1 MAEASCASVVRSARA
16 VVADVGERAASKSA
30 GLLELSN
37 RSERNAERD
46 CRTLLTKKHGL
57 VLPIPQSRLD
67 TGGEGKGEDVLVL
80 RFRDW
85 CNFLV
90 NGNHTHLLVGLQ
102 KPDHKREAAILQRFW
117 DKYRYQA
124 PHHPV
129 FTLADN
135 NLLNLGTCVPI
146 AFHGD
151 EGRGR
156 KRGAFLVMSYHSLL
170 GRGVSTTAKGKREY
184 AKLLPNFIGHTLTT
198 RFLFCALPKL
208 MYTGNREY
216 VFDSLLNLVATEA
229 EDLLHKGVTD
239 NLAGRGQFTFAV
251 LSISGDWPFL
261 ADSGYMERSYRNV
274 QKHRRQQ
281 RVPLGI
287 CHLCR
292 SGQLG
297 FDFEELNTDQPRWRP
312 TMHSQDLHGNWDPS
326 PLVRIPHTPGE
337 TGSLWSF
344 DLFHCW
350 HLGVGKYFLS
360 SFIAILSQ
368 LQPEGSVDE
377 RFDSLSSLFL
387 DYCKEHHK
395 NPHIA
400 KLSKEF
406 VGWPSTTTYPSGGWH
421 KGAVTTV
428 PMEWVEHRFKTE
440 GHGWSEMYR
449 LAGEAATAANDFLRL
464 VYSFGAFMSRTESR
478 NAGNLCLTFLRK
490 YSLLAR
496 LAVSNHQ
503 CLWLLVP
510 KHHALHHI
518 ALYMLEGSMKGP
530 LLNPLCWST
539 QQSEDF
545 VGRPSRLSRRVTPKL
560 LQVAPRVLSR
570 HLQQSYE
577 HWVKAGYIVRQK
589 ASNG

>member
-67 TGGEGKGEDVLVL
+67 TGGEGKGEDVPVL

-350 HLGVGKYFLS
+350 HLGVGKYF
-360 SFIAILSQ
+360 FEQFHRDFVTA
-368 LQPEGSVDE
+368 PTGGVMWTNGSTVC
-377 RFDSLSSLFL
+377 RAYSWTT
-387 DYCKEHHK
+387 
-395 NPHIA
+395 A
-400 KLSKEF
+400 R
-406 VGWPSTTTYPSGGWH
+406 STTRTPTLPSCRKSLWD
-421 KGAVTTV
+421 
-428 PMEWVEHRFKTE
+428 
-440 GHGWSEMYR
+440 GHQQPHTPAE
-449 LAGEAATAANDFLRL
+449 AGT
-464 VYSFGAFMSRTESR
+464 
-478 NAGNLCLTFLRK
+478 
-490 YSLLAR
+490 
-496 LAVSNHQ
+496 
-503 CLWLLVP
+503 
-510 KHHALHHI
+510 
-518 ALYMLEGSMKGP
+518 
-530 LLNPLCWST
+530 
-539 QQSEDF
+539 
-545 VGRPSRLSRRVTPKL
+545 
-560 LQVAPRVLSR
+560 RVLSR
-570 HLQQSYE
+570 QSL
-577 HWVKAGYIVRQK
+577 WSGWSTVSRQK
-589 ASNG
+589 AMDGQRCTGWQVKLQQQPMISCVWFTASVLLCPEQKVGTQVTCAWHFWESIRFWHALQCQTISVCGFLSPSTMPCTTLHCTCWKDLWRVLFWTRCAGARNNQRISWVGLPDYRGGWHPNFFKWLHVSFPVICSNHTSTGWKLVT

>member
-30 GLLELSN
+30 GLIELSN

-57 VLPIPQSRLD
+57 ALPIPQSRLD
-67 TGGEGKGEDVLVL
+67 TRGEGEGEDVPVL
-80 RFRDW
+80 HFRDW
-85 CNFLV
+85 CNFSV

-170 GRGVSTTAKGKREY
+170 GRGVSTMAKGKREY

-229 EDLLHKGVTD
+229 EDLLQKGVTD
-239 NLAGRGQFTFAV
+239 NLTGRGQFTFAV

-274 QKHRRQQ
+274 QKHKRQQ

-344 DLFHCW
+344 DIFHCW

-377 RFDSLSSLFL
+377 RFDSLSTRV
-387 DYCKEHHK
+387 CGMAI
-395 NPHIA
+395 NNHI
-400 KLSKEF
+400 
-406 VGWPSTTTYPSGGWH
+406 PQ
-421 KGAVTTV
+421 
-428 PMEWVEHRFKTE
+428 R
-440 GHGWSEMYR
+440 R
-449 LAGEAATAANDFLRL
+449 LAQGCCHDSPYG
-464 VYSFGAFMSRTESR
+464 VGGAPFQDSRPWMVR
-478 NAGNLCLTFLRK
+478 D
-490 YSLLAR
+490 
-496 LAVSNHQ
+496 
-503 CLWLLVP
+503 VP
-510 KHHALHHI
+510 
-518 ALYMLEGSMKGP
+518 
-530 LLNPLCWST
+530 
-539 QQSEDF
+539 
-545 VGRPSRLSRRVTPKL
+545 VGRWSCNSSQWFLAFG
-560 LQVAPRVLSR
+560 LQLRCFYVPNR
-570 HLQQSYE
+570 
-577 HWVKAGYIVRQK
+577 K
-589 ASNG
+589 

>member
-30 GLLELSN
+30 GLIELSN

-57 VLPIPQSRLD
+57 ALPIPQSRLD
-67 TGGEGKGEDVLVL
+67 TRGEGEGEDVPVL
-80 RFRDW
+80 HFRDW

-170 GRGVSTTAKGKREY
+170 GRGVSTMAKGKREY

-229 EDLLHKGVTD
+229 EDLLQKGVTD
-239 NLAGRGQFTFAV
+239 NLTGRGQFTFAV

-261 ADSGYMERSYRNV
+261 ADSGYMERAYRNV
-274 QKHRRQQ
+274 QKHKRQQ

-297 FDFEELNTDQPRWRP
+297 FDFEELNTDQPRIDPLCILKTCMEIGIHHLWFESHTLREKP
-312 TMHSQDLHGNWDPS
+312 DRYGVLTSSIAGTWGWANIFWAVSSRFCHSSNRRGQWTNGSTVCRTYSWTTARSTTRTLTLPSCPKSLWDGHQQ
-326 PLVRIPHTPGE
+326 PHTPAE
-337 TGSLWSF
+337 
-344 DLFHCW
+344 
-350 HLGVGKYFLS
+350 
-360 SFIAILSQ
+360 
-368 LQPEGSVDE
+368 
-377 RFDSLSSLFL
+377 
-387 DYCKEHHK
+387 
-395 NPHIA
+395 
-400 KLSKEF
+400 
-406 VGWPSTTTYPSGGWH
+406 
-421 KGAVTTV
+421 
-428 PMEWVEHRFKTE
+428 
-440 GHGWSEMYR
+440 
-449 LAGEAATAANDFLRL
+449 AGT
-464 VYSFGAFMSRTESR
+464 
-478 NAGNLCLTFLRK
+478 
-490 YSLLAR
+490 
-496 LAVSNHQ
+496 
-503 CLWLLVP
+503 
-510 KHHALHHI
+510 
-518 ALYMLEGSMKGP
+518 
-530 LLNPLCWST
+530 
-539 QQSEDF
+539 
-545 VGRPSRLSRRVTPKL
+545 
-560 LQVAPRVLSR
+560 RVLSR
-570 HLQQSYE
+570 QSL
-577 HWVKAGYIVRQK
+577 WSGWSTVSR
-589 ASNG
+589 